1 MSDHPDRISDIVPGL
16 PRAEALAAFRASC
29 NRGADRLWVTESW
42 FLPREQALAELLS
55 DPITDFEAA
64 LLREV
69 LEKHFALDR
78 ALQLLAWRERHDER
92 SLVEFEQR
100 EAEQE
105 RQRRIEAGRKGLM
118 PWEDVDACRRR
129 RIPRE
134 LREKLRRSPATC
146 PQCGHGADGL
156 RWIHFRSPEW
166 TWQHLCGREG
176 WLAVCD
182 ACRLQ
187 VEFHVTMMN

>member
-1 MSDHPDRISDIVPGL
+1 MSDHTDRLSHIVGGL

-29 NRGADRLWVTESW
+29 NHGAERLWITESW
-42 FLPREQALAELLS
+42 FRPREQALAELLS
-55 DPITDFEAA
+55 DPITAFEAA

-78 ALQLLAWRERHDER
+78 ALRLLAWRERREER
-92 SLVEFEQR
+92 SLVEFEQW

-105 RQRRIEAGRKGLM
+105 RQRRIEGGRRGLM
-118 PWEDVDACRRR
+118 PWKDVDACRRR

-134 LREKLRRSPATC
+134 VREQLRRSPATC
-146 PQCGHGADGL
+146 PQCGQGADRL

-187 VEFHVTMMN
+187 VEFHVTLMN